1 MPFRIMP
8 QCSGKETICEDVC
21 SYNCILPDA
30 ATPANGRYHFQIDEQ
45 FCVDCGA
52 CAVACPEKAIVYAGA
67 YNPMTLVALG
77 QAVRLRPSAKHPL
90 SI

>member
-21 SYNCILPDA
+21 PNNCVQTSDE
-30 ATPANGRYHFQIDEQ
+30 TPANGRHHFQIDEQ
-45 FCVDCGA
+45 FCVDCGV
-52 CAVACPEKAIVYAGA
+52 CALACPEKAIVYAGS

-77 QAVRLRPSAKHPL
+77 QAAWLRPSATHPF
-90 SI
+90 SM

>member
-1 MPFRIMP
+1 ML
-8 QCSGKETICEDVC
+8 CSGKETICEDAC
-21 SYNCILPDA
+21 SYNCIQTVA
-30 ATPANGRYHFQIDEQ
+30 ANGRHHFQIDEQ

-77 QAVRLRPSAKHPL
+77 QAIRLRPSAKHPL